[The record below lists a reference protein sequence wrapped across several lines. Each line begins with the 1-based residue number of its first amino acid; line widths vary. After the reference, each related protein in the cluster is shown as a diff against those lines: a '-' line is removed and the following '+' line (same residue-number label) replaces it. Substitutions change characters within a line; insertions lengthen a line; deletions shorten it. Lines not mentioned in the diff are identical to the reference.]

1 MIVEI
6 LTALIALGAGI
17 GLAVSRYSP
26 RIASLVAD
34 KGALEV
40 SIATLT
46 AEKGALEIRLADKES
61 AQVDQVEA
69 MRNMAHQAV
78 ASAREELN
86 QDALAQKSAVGNLL
100 DPVKEELEKLR
111 KFVDEKNTAVGQ
123 EYSSL
128 KTVTE
133 ALQLSTTSL
142 NTTLSSNRHAG
153 SWGELTL
160 HNIVDYAGML
170 EHVDFEE
177 QESISDDDSL
187 KRPDMVI
194 KLAGGG
200 QIAVDSKAS
209 LVAYRRAAEES
220 DQALKERH
228 LVDHAKAV
236 KAHITRL
243 SSKKYSEMLGQSPD
257 YVVMFVPG
265 EHFVTDA
272 LATDSELLDY
282 AYRNKVVLATPS
294 TLLVVLKSAAYTW
307 REVDQ
312 AENAKKIGAAGAE
325 LYKRLVVSFEHL
337 TRAGKNLNAAV
348 ENFNKFG
355 SSVTARVRP
364 QAMNLKR
371 YAGALDDLDYPA
383 QIDGVVAPLAIGEV
397 IDDVDYID
405 VEEEA

>member
-1 MIVEI
+1 MIGYFVI
-6 LTALIALGAGI
+6 GLIALATGI
-17 GLAVSRYSP
+17 GFTTIRFGP
-26 RIASLVAD
+26 RIATLSAE
-34 KGALEV
+34 KSALE
-40 SIATLT
+40 A
-46 AEKGALEIRLADKES
+46 RLIEKES
-61 AQVDQVEA
+61 SQGEQVET
-69 MRNMAHQAV
+69 MRTLAHQAV
-78 ASAREELN
+78 QSAREELN
-86 QDALAQKSAVGNLL
+86 QDSVAQKSAVGNLL
-100 DPVKEELEKLR
+100 LPVKEELEKLR

-133 ALQLSTTSL
+133 ALELSTKSL

-177 QESISDDDSL
+177 QESISDEDSL

-200 QIAVDSKAS
+200 QIAVDAKVS
-209 LVAYRRAAEES
+209 LIAYRRAAEES
-220 DQALKERH
+220 DHLAKERA
-228 LVDHAKAV
+228 LVEHARAV
-236 KAHITRL
+236 KTHVSKLA
-243 SSKKYSEMLGQSPD
+243 SKKYSDMLGQSPD

-272 LATDSELLDY
+272 LATDGELLDY

-312 AENAKKIGAAGAE
+312 AENAKKIGEAGAE
-325 LYKRLVVSFEHL
+325 LYKRLIVSFDHL
-337 TRAGKNLNAAV
+337 SKVGKNLNSAV

-355 SSVTARVRP
+355 SSVTSRVRP
-364 QAMNLKR
+364 QAQSLKR
-371 YAGALDDLDYPA
+371 FAAALDDLEYPTTIEA
-383 QIDGVVAPLAIGEV
+383 VVTPLALGESV
-397 IDDVDYID
+397 EEIDYLDVEGIDD
-405 VEEEA
+405 ES

>member
-1 MIVEI
+1 MIVNI
-6 LTALIALGAGI
+6 LIGFIALAIGV
-17 GLAVSRYSP
+17 GLAALRSAP
-26 RIASLVAD
+26 RIATLLAE
-34 KGALEV
+34 KTALE
-40 SIATLT
+40 A
-46 AEKGALEIRLADKES
+46 RLIEKES
-61 AQVDQVEA
+61 SLGDQAEA
-69 MRNMAHQAV
+69 MRTLAHQAV
-78 ASAREELN
+78 QSAREELN
-86 QDALAQKSAVGNLL
+86 QDSLAQKSAVGNLL
-100 DPVKEELEKLR
+100 EPVKEELEKLR

-133 ALQLSTTSL
+133 ALEISTKSL

-160 HNIVDYAGML
+160 HNIVEYAGML

-177 QESISDDDSL
+177 QESISADDSF
-187 KRPDMVI
+187 KRPDMII

-200 QIAVDSKAS
+200 QIAVDAKVS

-220 DQALKERH
+220 DHAAKERN
-228 LVDHAKAV
+228 LVEHAKAV
-236 KAHITRL
+236 KAHISRL
-243 SSKKYSEMLGQSPD
+243 ASKKYSEMLGQSPD

-272 LATDSELLDY
+272 LATDGELLDY

-325 LYKRLVVSFEHL
+325 LYKRLIVSFEHL
-337 TRAGKNLNAAV
+337 SKAGKNLNAAV

-364 QAMNLKR
+364 QALSLKR
-371 YAGALDDLDYPA
+371 YAGALDDLEYPA
-383 QIDGVVAPLAIGEV
+383 PIDGVVAPLALSEIV
-397 IDDVDYID
+397 DDIDYID
-405 VEEEA
+405 AEEG

>member
-1 MIVEI
+1 MEI
-6 LTALIALGAGI
+6 LIALVSLAI
-17 GLAVSRYSP
+17 GVGVTALRFAPRLATL
-26 RIASLVAD
+26 AAE
-34 KGALEV
+34 KAALE
-40 SIATLT
+40 A
-46 AEKGALEIRLADKES
+46 RLQDKEAS
-61 AQVDQVEA
+61 VGEQTEV
-69 MRNMAHQAV
+69 MRTLAHQAV
-78 ASAREELN
+78 QSAREELN
-86 QDALAQKSAVGNLL
+86 QDSLAQKDAVGTLL
-100 DPVKEELEKLR
+100 NPVKEELEKLR

-133 ALQLSTTSL
+133 ALELSTKSL

-177 QESISDDDSL
+177 QESFSDDDSL

-220 DQALKERH
+220 DQAAKERH

-236 KAHITRL
+236 KAHISRL
-243 SSKKYSEMLGQSPD
+243 ASKKYSDMLGQSPD

-272 LATDSELLDY
+272 LATDGELLDY

-325 LYKRLVVSFEHL
+325 LYKRLSVSFEHL
-337 TRAGKNLNAAV
+337 ARAGKNLNAAV
-348 ENFNKFG
+348 DNFNKFG
-355 SSVTARVRP
+355 NSVTARVRP
-364 QAMNLKR
+364 QALSLKK
-371 YAGALDDLDYPA
+371 YTGALDDLEYPA
-383 QIDGVVAPLAIGEV
+383 PIDGVVAPLALVEIVDE
-397 IDDVDYID
+397 VDYID
-405 VEEEA
+405 VDEDLI

>member
-1 MIVEI
+1 MAVEI
-6 LTALIALGAGI
+6 LLGLAGLAIGAG
-17 GLAVSRYSP
+17 VSALRFSP
-26 RIASLVAD
+26 RIATLLAE
-34 KGALEV
+34 KTALE
-40 SIATLT
+40 ARLT
-46 AEKGALEIRLADKES
+46 DKE
-61 AQVDQVEA
+61 AEA
-69 MRNMAHQAV
+69 MRTLAHQAV
-78 ASAREELN
+78 QSARDELN
-86 QDALAQKSAVGNLL
+86 QDSLAQKSAVGNLL
-100 DPVKEELEKLR
+100 EPVKEELEKLR

-133 ALQLSTTSL
+133 ALELSTKSL

-177 QESISDDDSL
+177 QESFSDDDSL

-194 KLAGGG
+194 KIAGGG
-200 QIAVDSKAS
+200 QIAVDAKVS
-209 LVAYRRAAEES
+209 LISYRRAAEE
-220 DQALKERH
+220 DDHAAKDRH
-228 LVDHAKAV
+228 LVEHAKAV
-236 KAHITRL
+236 KAHISRL
-243 SSKKYSEMLGQSPD
+243 ASKKYSEMLGQSPD

-312 AENAKKIGAAGAE
+312 AENAKKIGEAGAE
-325 LYKRLVVSFEHL
+325 LYKRLIVSFDHL
-337 TRAGKNLNAAV
+337 SKVGKNLNSAV

-364 QAMNLKR
+364 QALKLKR
-371 YAGALDDLDYPA
+371 YSGALDDPEYPA
-383 QIDGVVAPLAIGEV
+383 TIDGVVAPLAISEI
-397 IDDVDYID
+397 IDGIDYID
-405 VEEEA
+405 AEEE

>member
-1 MIVEI
+1 MAVEI
-6 LTALIALGAGI
+6 FIGILVVAAGLAAGI
-17 GLAVSRYSP
+17 GISALRYSP
-26 RIASLVAD
+26 RIATLVAE
-34 KGALEV
+34 KTSLE
-40 SIATLT
+40 A
-46 AEKGALEIRLADKES
+46 RLADKEI
-61 AQVDQVEA
+61 AIGDQAEA
-69 MRNMAHQAV
+69 MRTLAHQAV
-78 ASAREELN
+78 QSAREELN
-86 QDALAQKSAVGNLL
+86 QDSLAQKSAVGNLL
-100 DPVKEELEKLR
+100 EPVKQELEKLR
-111 KFVDEKNTAVGQ
+111 KFVDEKNTVVGQ

-133 ALQLSTTSL
+133 ALDLSTKSL

-177 QESISDDDSL
+177 QESFSDDESL

-200 QIAVDSKAS
+200 QIAVDAKVS
-209 LVAYRRAAEES
+209 LISYRRAAEETDHGS
-220 DQALKERH
+220 KERH
-228 LVDHAKAV
+228 LGEHAKAV
-236 KAHITRL
+236 KAHIARL
-243 SSKKYSEMLGQSPD
+243 ASKKYSEMLGQSPD

-272 LATDSELLDY
+272 LATDGELLDY

-325 LYKRLVVSFEHL
+325 LYKRLIVSFDHL
-337 TRAGKNLNAAV
+337 AKAGKNLNSAV
-348 ENFNKFG
+348 DNFNKFG
-355 SSVTARVRP
+355 SSLTARVRP
-364 QAMNLKR
+364 QALNLKR
-371 YAGALDDLDYPA
+371 YAGALDDLEYPA
-383 QIDGVVAPLAIGEV
+383 PIDGVVTQLSLGEV
-397 IDDVDYID
+397 ID
-405 VEEEA
+405 EPEEADYLEIEDEESN

>member
-1 MIVEI
+1 MVVAI
-6 LTALIALGAGI
+6 LTGLIALAIGAGVTA
-17 GLAVSRYSP
+17 LRLSP
-26 RIASLVAD
+26 RIATLMAEKS
-34 KGALEV
+34 ALE
-40 SIATLT
+40 T
-46 AEKGALEIRLADKES
+46 RLADKES
-61 AQVDQVEA
+61 AVGDQAEA
-69 MRNMAHQAV
+69 MRTLAHQAV
-78 ASAREELN
+78 QSARDELN
-86 QDALAQKSAVGNLL
+86 QDSLAQKSAVGNLL
-100 DPVKEELEKLR
+100 EPVKEELEKLR
-111 KFVDEKNTAVGQ
+111 KFVDEKNIAVGQ

-133 ALQLSTTSL
+133 ALELSTKSL

-177 QESISDDDSL
+177 QESFSDDDSL

-200 QIAVDSKAS
+200 QIAVDAKVS
-209 LVAYRRAAEES
+209 LISYRRAAEES
-220 DQALKERH
+220 DHAAKDRYLGE
-228 LVDHAKAV
+228 HAKAV
-236 KAHITRL
+236 KAHISRL
-243 SSKKYSEMLGQSPD
+243 ASKKYSETLGQSPD

-272 LATDSELLDY
+272 LATDGELLDY

-325 LYKRLVVSFEHL
+325 LYKRLIVSFDHL
-337 TRAGKNLNAAV
+337 AKAGKNLNSAV

-364 QAMNLKR
+364 QALNLKR
-371 YAGALDDLDYPA
+371 YAGALDDLDYPGP
-383 QIDGVVAPLAIGEV
+383 IDGVVAPLALSEI
-397 IDDVDYID
+397 IDDIDYID
-405 VEEEA
+405 AEEE

>member
-6 LTALIALGAGI
+6 LIGLIALAIGAGI
-17 GLAVSRYSP
+17 SALRFAP
-26 RIASLVAD
+26 RIATLLAEKS
-34 KGALEV
+34 ALE
-40 SIATLT
+40 A
-46 AEKGALEIRLADKES
+46 RLVDRES
-61 AQVDQVEA
+61 AAGDQAEA
-69 MRNMAHQAV
+69 MRTLAHQAV
-78 ASAREELN
+78 QSAREELN
-86 QDALAQKSAVGNLL
+86 QDSLAQKSAVGNLL
-100 DPVKEELEKLR
+100 EPVKEELEKLR

-133 ALQLSTTSL
+133 ALELSTKSL

-177 QESISDDDSL
+177 QESFSDDDSL

-200 QIAVDSKAS
+200 QIAVDAKVS
-209 LVAYRRAAEES
+209 LISYRRASEES
-220 DQALKERH
+220 DHSAKERH
-228 LVDHAKAV
+228 LGEHAKAV
-236 KAHITRL
+236 KAHISRL
-243 SSKKYSEMLGQSPD
+243 ASKKYSEMLGQSPD

-272 LATDSELLDY
+272 LATDGELLDY

-325 LYKRLVVSFEHL
+325 LYKRLIVSFEHL
-337 TRAGKNLNAAV
+337 AKAGKNLNSAV

-364 QAMNLKR
+364 QALNLKR
-371 YAGALDDLDYPA
+371 YAGALDDLEFPA
-383 QIDGVVAPLAIGEV
+383 PIDGVVAPLALSEI
-397 IDDVDYID
+397 IDDIDYID
-405 VEEEA
+405 AEEE

>member
-1 MIVEI
+1 MVVEI
-6 LTALIALGAGI
+6 LIGLIALAI
-17 GLAVSRYSP
+17 GFGLSALLFRP
-26 RIASLVAD
+26 RIATLSAEKSALEARLSD
-34 KGALEV
+34 KEGALGNQ
-40 SIATLT
+40 A
-46 AEKGALEIRLADKES
+46 
-61 AQVDQVEA
+61 EA
-69 MRNMAHQAV
+69 MRTMAHQAV
-78 ASAREELN
+78 QSAREELN
-86 QDALAQKSAVGNLL
+86 QDSLAQKSAVGNLL
-100 DPVKEELEKLR
+100 EPVKVELEKLR

-133 ALQLSTTSL
+133 ALELSTKSL

-160 HNIVDYAGML
+160 HNIVEYAGML

-177 QESISDDDSL
+177 QESFADDESL

-200 QIAVDSKAS
+200 QIAVDAKVS
-209 LVAYRRAAEES
+209 LISYRRAAEES
-220 DQALKERH
+220 DSAAKERY
-228 LVDHAKAV
+228 LGEHAKAV
-236 KAHITRL
+236 KAHISRL
-243 SSKKYSEMLGQSPD
+243 ASKKYSEMLGQSPD

-272 LATDSELLDY
+272 LATDGELLDY

-325 LYKRLVVSFEHL
+325 LYKRLIVAFEHL
-337 TRAGKNLNAAV
+337 SKAGKNLNSAV

-355 SSVTARVRP
+355 SSITARVRP
-364 QAMNLKR
+364 QAITLKR
-371 YAGALDDLDYPA
+371 YSGALDDLEYPTA
-383 QIDGVVAPLAIGEV
+383 IEGVVGPMSLSEIT
-397 IDDVDYID
+397 DDADYID
-405 VEEEA
+405 VEED